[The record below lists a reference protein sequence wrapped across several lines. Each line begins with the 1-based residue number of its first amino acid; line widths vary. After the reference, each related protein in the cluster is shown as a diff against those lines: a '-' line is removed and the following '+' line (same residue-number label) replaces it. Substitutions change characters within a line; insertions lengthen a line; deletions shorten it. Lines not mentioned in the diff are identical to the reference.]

1 MKTFDDAMQDMAD
14 WAENNIVGR
23 FTVYHPPGKRQY
35 GCYLEQTIKAREM
48 EPDVR
53 EAFEFL
59 MDSLKAEKGEF
70 FRDKDGRPDRVTIIR
85 QY

>member
-1 MKTFDDAMQDMAD
+1 MKTFDDVMQDMAD

-48 EPDVR
+48 EPEVKA
-53 EAFEFL
+53 AFEFL
-59 MDSLKAEKGEF
+59 MDALGAEKGEF
-70 FRDKDGRPDRVTIIR
+70 FRDKEGRPDRVTIIR